1 MNIKL
6 REAIEKISRE
16 KNIPQDVII
25 NLIEKSLLTAYKKN
39 FGDVRN
45 VIINIDRITGEIN
58 IKKKMV
64 IVDVVENSD
73 KEISAREALK
83 YVTDPNVGEEIYI
96 PFKIRNFSNIAA
108 QVARKVLVKNIKDL
122 EKEAILQ
129 DYAEKQGKIVIAEVI
144 KEIEDDP
151 SLKGSVIL
159 KLGKIET
166 ILKNRDKIPG
176 EIFKTGQMLKA
187 LVLGIKHDRKFGNY
201 LWLSRTV
208 PEFVQKLLTDDTPEI
223 QRGIV
228 EIVAISREAGF
239 KTKIAVK
246 SNDSNIDPVGSCVGE
261 NGERIKPIVKELN
274 DEKVEIIKWSNEP
287 KILIKNALQPATVLD
302 VIILDS
308 EQKTSRVIVPEDQ
321 LSLAIGKA
329 GKNVSLAVKL
339 SGWGIDIKTPKWL
352 KENNIGESA

>member
-6 REAIEKISRE
+6 REAIEKISKE
-16 KNIPQDVII
+16 KNIPQDMII
-25 NLIEKSLLTAYKKN
+25 SLIEKSLLTAYKKN

-45 VIINIDRITGEIN
+45 VIINIDRVTGEIN
-58 IKKKMV
+58 IKKRMV
-64 IVDVVENSD
+64 IVDVVRD
-73 KEISAREALK
+73 DDREISLKEASK
-83 YVTDPNVGEEIYI
+83 FVSDPKVNDEIYV
-96 PFKIRNFSNIAA
+96 PFKIKNFTTIAA

-129 DYAEKQGKIVIAEVI
+129 GYIEKQGKIVIAEVI
-144 KEIEDDP
+144 KEDVEE
-151 SLKGSVIL
+151 VIL
-159 KLGKIET
+159 KLNKIET
-166 ILKNRDKIPG
+166 VLKKRDKIP
-176 EIFKTGQMLKA
+176 EETFKTGQIIKV
-187 LVLGIKHDRKFGNY
+187 LVMGVKRDRKFGSY
-201 LWLSRTV
+201 LWVSRTV
-208 PEFVQKLLTDDTPEI
+208 PEFVAKLITDDTPEL

-228 EIVAISREAGF
+228 EIISISREPGF

-274 DEKVEIIKWSNEP
+274 DEKVEIIKWSNDP
-287 KILIKNALQPATVLD
+287 KTLIKNALQPATVLD
-302 VIILDS
+302 VFILD
-308 EQKTSRVIVPEDQ
+308 EVEKTSRVIVPQDQ

-352 KENNIGESA
+352 EENGSDISA